1 MEPSSHN
8 PTNSGERFEAWLR
21 RPAADC
27 PAVPSPLGTFNSIE
41 ARVNLFQTRN
51 ENSKNLSQPLFPAM
65 NELAD
70 IVVVHDA
77 KRNFAL

>member
-1 MEPSSHN
+1 MVKAA
-8 PTNSGERFEAWLR
+8 GR
-21 RPAADC
+21 RLPR
-27 PAVPSPLGTFNSIE
+27 VLFPLGTFNSIE

-77 KRNFAL
+77 KRSFAL